1 VAFQNLKIGTRLA
14 VGFGS
19 VFALL
24 LILVGLALLRFDTVH
39 DISVANAQAWDRADA
54 AYTLEVATQET
65 GSYVKQ
71 LFLSP
76 DPASVDAI
84 HKAIEGEATLTV
96 TALATL
102 DNLVVDNEGKDLI
115 AKMRAVRAPWVAAR
129 TQVDK
134 LLAAGQRDEATR
146 VMLEQGIPAMLTF
159 LQSQKDLV
167 VHEQQM
173 MEAGNARASA
183 STSSARLF
191 ISSLA
196 ALIVLVGIGFAY
208 LVTRSITRPIAQA
221 VEVARTVA
229 AGDLTSTI
237 VVASTDQTGDLM
249 RSLKEM
255 NDTLRKTVSGV
266 QSAAGTI
273 TSAAVEIA
281 AGNTDLSQ
289 RTEEQAASLEETASS
304 MEQLTATVKQNA
316 DNAKQASQLAMDASA
331 EALKGGQV
339 VSEVV
344 STMHAISAGSKKMAD
359 IIGIIEGIAF
369 QTNIL
374 ALNAAVE
381 AARAGEQGRGFAVVA
396 SEVRSLAQR
405 SGSAAKE
412 IKDLIDASGG
422 QVEHGSEQADR
433 AGHAMTQIV
442 DAINRVTGVMGEIS
456 AASDEQSA
464 GIEQV
469 GHAVQQMDQVT
480 QQNAALVEEATA
492 AAASLQ
498 DQARQL
504 QHVVSAFR
512 VDALAHEYD
521 TAMTHRAPAAGS
533 AAARHFSRPS
543 ISNP

>member
-1 VAFQNLKIGTRLA
+1 MSFQNFKIGTRLA
-14 VGFGS
+14 AGFGS
-19 VFALL
+19 VFVLL
-24 LILVGLALLRFDTVH
+24 FVLVGLALLRFGTVH
-39 DISVANAQAWDRADA
+39 EVSVANANAWTRADA

-71 LFLSP
+71 LFLSS

-84 HKAIEGEATLTV
+84 HKAIQGEATLTV
-96 TALATL
+96 AALATL
-102 DNLVVDNEGKDLI
+102 DAQVVDSEGKDLI

-129 TQVDK
+129 SQVDK

-146 VMLEQGIPAMLTF
+146 VMLEQGIPAMLAF
-159 LQSQKDLV
+159 LQSQKNLV
-167 VHEQQM
+167 AHEQHM
-173 MEAGNARASA
+173 MEAGNAQASA
-183 STSSARLF
+183 STNSARLF

-196 ALIVLVGIGFAY
+196 ALIIVVGIVFAY
-208 LVTRSITRPIAQA
+208 LVTRSITRPIEEA
-221 VEVARTVA
+221 VDVARTVA

-237 VVASTDQTGDLM
+237 VVSSRDQMGDLM

-255 NDTLRKTVSGV
+255 NDTLRQTVTGV
-266 QSAAGTI
+266 QSAAGSI
-273 TSAAVEIA
+273 TSASVQIA

-316 DNAKQASQLAMDASA
+316 DNAKQATQLAVDASA
-331 EALKGGQV
+331 EATKGG
-339 VSEVV
+339 EVV
-344 STMHAISAGSKKMAD
+344 TDVVATMHAISDGSKKIAD

-412 IKDLIDASGG
+412 IKDLIDASVS
-422 QVEHGSEQADR
+422 QVEHGSAQADS

-442 DAINRVTGVMGEIS
+442 SSINRVAAVMGEIS

-469 GHAVQQMDQVT
+469 GHAVAQMDQVT

-492 AAASLQ
+492 AAASLR
-498 DQARQL
+498 DQAQQL
-504 QHVVSAFR
+504 QQVVSVFR
-512 VDALAHEYD
+512 VEEVQHGRDFAV
-521 TAMTHRAPAAGS
+521 TQRARAAG
-533 AAARHFSRPS
+533 HFRPVLS
-543 ISNP
+543 

>member
-1 VAFQNLKIGTRLA
+1 VSFQNLKIGTRLA
-14 VGFGS
+14 AGFGS
-19 VFALL
+19 VFVLL
-24 LILVGLALLRFDTVH
+24 FILVGLALLRFGTVH
-39 DISVANAQAWDRADA
+39 EISTANANAWARADA
-54 AYTLEVATQET
+54 AYTLEVATEET

-71 LFLSP
+71 LFLSS

-84 HKAIEGEATLTV
+84 HKAIQGEATLTV
-96 TALATL
+96 AALATL
-102 DNLVVDNEGKDLI
+102 DAQVVDSAGKDLI

-146 VMLEQGIPAMLTF
+146 VMLEQGIPAMLAF

-167 VHEQQM
+167 AHERQM
-173 MEAGNARASA
+173 MEAGNAQASA
-183 STSSARLF
+183 STSSARVF

-196 ALIVLVGIGFAY
+196 VLIILVGIAFAY

-237 VVASTDQTGDLM
+237 VVSSKDQMGDLM

-255 NDTLRKTVSGV
+255 NDTLRQTVTGV
-266 QSAAGTI
+266 QSVAGTI
-273 TSAAVEIA
+273 TSAAVQIA
-281 AGNTDLSQ
+281 AGNIDLSQ

-316 DNAKQASQLAMDASA
+316 DNAKQASRLAMDASA
-331 EALKGGQV
+331 EAAKGGEV
-339 VSEVV
+339 VTDVV
-344 STMHAISAGSKKMAD
+344 STMHAISTGSKKMAD

-412 IKDLIDASGG
+412 IKDLIDASAS
-422 QVEHGSEQADR
+422 QVEHGSTQADR

-442 DAINRVTGVMGEIS
+442 GAINRVTGVMGEIS

-469 GHAVQQMDQVT
+469 GHAVAQMDHVT
-480 QQNAALVEEATA
+480 QQNAALVEEAA
-492 AAASLQ
+492 AAATSLQ
-498 DQARQL
+498 DQAQQL
-504 QHVVSAFR
+504 QQVVSAFR
-512 VDALAHEYD
+512 VDTVPHGRDAAV
-521 TAMTHRAPAAGS
+521 TQRAQGVS
-533 AAARHFSRPS
+533 YLPS
-543 ISNP
+543 LS

>member
-1 VAFQNLKIGTRLA
+1 VSFQNLRIGTRLA
-14 VGFGS
+14 AGFGS
-19 VFALL
+19 VFVLL
-24 LILVGLALLRFDTVH
+24 FILVGLALLRFGTVH
-39 DISVANAQAWDRADA
+39 EISTANADAWTRADA
-54 AYTLEVATQET
+54 AYTLEVATEET

-71 LFLSP
+71 LFLSS

-84 HKAIEGEATLTV
+84 HKAIQGEATLTV
-96 TALATL
+96 AALATL
-102 DNLVVDNEGKDLI
+102 DAQVVDSAGKDLI

-146 VMLEQGIPAMLTF
+146 VMLEQGIPAMLAF

-167 VHEQQM
+167 AHERQM
-173 MEAGNARASA
+173 MEAGNAQASA
-183 STSSARLF
+183 STSSARVF

-196 ALIVLVGIGFAY
+196 VLIILVGIAFAY

-237 VVASTDQTGDLM
+237 VVSSKDQTGDLM

-255 NDTLRKTVSGV
+255 NDTLRQTVTGV
-266 QSAAGTI
+266 QSVAGTI
-273 TSAAVEIA
+273 TSAAVQIA

-316 DNAKQASQLAMDASA
+316 DNAKQASRLAMDASA
-331 EALKGGQV
+331 EAAKGGEV
-339 VSEVV
+339 VTDVV

-412 IKDLIDASGG
+412 IKDLIDASAS
-422 QVEHGSEQADR
+422 QVEH
-433 AGHAMTQIV
+433 
-442 DAINRVTGVMGEIS
+442 
-456 AASDEQSA
+456 
-464 GIEQV
+464 
-469 GHAVQQMDQVT
+469 
-480 QQNAALVEEATA
+480 
-492 AAASLQ
+492 
-498 DQARQL
+498 
-504 QHVVSAFR
+504 
-512 VDALAHEYD
+512 
-521 TAMTHRAPAAGS
+521 APAT
-533 AAARHFSRPS
+533 R
-543 ISNP
+543 